1 MMISVSTAIDIPIK
15 VDSPHNAIWSMPP
28 INTVVIPANTIGIL
42 FSQVLRRNLRCT
54 NSSRKVRISSLT
66 VIAAKEGI

>member
-28 INTVVIPANTIGIL
+28 INTVVIPLKKLTFYSMWNYRDISDAQAAN
-42 FSQVLRRNLRCT
+42 
-54 NSSRKVRISSLT
+54 
-66 VIAAKEGI
+66 